1 MLKQKIRT
9 NSILII
15 EIGMFSV
22 ILMTIWLD
30 EFLDLPQRLLG
41 APATPYRIEE
51 YLLETG
57 LIAIVAFIVMAIT
70 FVTHKKIE
78 RLEGYLR
85 VCAWCKNVW
94 LDGRWV
100 KFEQYMEAQHALR
113 STHGICERCH
123 EKLMRATH
131 GHAAVKEKFKNKSN
145 PFRS

>member
-9 NSILII
+9 KSILIV
-15 EIGMFSV
+15 ETGMFCV

-57 LIAIVAFIVMAIT
+57 LIAIVAIIVIVIT
-70 FVTHKKIE
+70 FVTLKKIE

-100 KFEQYMEAQHALR
+100 KFEQYMEAQHALQ
-113 STHGICERCH
+113 STHGICEKCH
-123 EKLMRATH
+123 EKLMQETH
-131 GHAAVKEKFKNKSN
+131 GHAAVKEK
-145 PFRS
+145 P